1 MAEQVADKNIVEIR
15 KLLKGKN
22 TIIGA
27 ELTLKS
33 LKLGKVARIY
43 LSANCSDK
51 VKNSIEHYIKLTKV
65 EVIQLKYLNDELGIL
80 CKKPFS
86 ISVLSVL
93 K

>member
-1 MAEQVADKNIVEIR
+1 MAEQIADKNIVEIR

-22 TIIGA
+22 TLIGA
-27 ELTLKS
+27 DETLKN
-33 LKLGKVARIY
+33 LKLGKIIKIY

-51 VKNSIEHYIKLTKV
+51 VKSAIGHYTTLSKV

>member
-1 MAEQVADKNIVEIR
+1 MAEQIADKNIVEIR

-22 TIIGA
+22 ALIGA
-27 ELTLKS
+27 DETLKN
-33 LKLGKVARIY
+33 LKLGRIIKIY

-51 VKNSIEHYIKLTKV
+51 AKSAIDHYIKLNKV